1 MSKAA
6 RAIEIY
12 QEEAQLGGESLRKR
26 CIARFKSELS
36 MKDAGAGTYFQ
47 NTKKKLEGTD
57 GTTPQLQLSPKPQPK
72 TTAKSAAPVLNTV
85 ARWSRYDTDE
95 NGLVTVVEG
104 YLTQADAIAAQDA
117 KGGFATLEP
126 QVINVGDCLK

>member
-12 QEEAQLGGESLRKR
+12 QEEAALGGESLRKR
-26 CIARFKSELS
+26 CIARFKSELA

-47 NTKKKLEGTD
+47 NTKKKLEGAD
-57 GTTPQLQLSPKPQPK
+57 GTTPQLTLSPKPQPK
-72 TTAKSAAPVLNTV
+72 TTAKPAAPVLNTV
-85 ARWSRYDTDE
+85 ARWSRFDTDE

-104 YLTQADAIAAQDA
+104 YLTREDMMAALDA
-117 KGGFATLEP
+117 KGGQATAEP
-126 QVINVGDCLK
+126 DVINVGDCIK

>member
-26 CIARFKSELS
+26 CIARFKSELA

-47 NTKKKLEGTD
+47 NTKKKLEGAD
-57 GTTPQLQLSPKPQPK
+57 GTTPQLTLSPKPQPK
-72 TTAKSAAPVLNTV
+72 TTAKPAAPVLNSV

-95 NGLVTVVEG
+95 NGLVTVVEC
-104 YLTQADAIAAQDA
+104 YMNKEDMEAALA
-117 KGGFATLEP
+117 EKGGAVTSEP
-126 QVINVGDCLK
+126 AVVNVGDCFK

>member
-12 QEEAQLGGESLRKR
+12 QEESALGGESLRKR
-26 CIARFKSELS
+26 CIARFKSELA

-57 GTTPQLQLSPKPQPK
+57 GATPQLTLSVKTPPKSTPKPQ
-72 TTAKSAAPVLNTV
+72 APVVNNV

-104 YLTQADAIAAQDA
+104 YLTKEDMMVALEA
-117 KGGFATLEP
+117 KGGAATAEP
-126 QVINVGDCLK
+126 AVINVGDCLK

>member
-12 QEEAQLGGESLRKR
+12 QEESALGGESLRKR
-26 CIARFKSELS
+26 CIARFKSELA

-47 NTKKKLEGTD
+47 NTKKKLEAG
-57 GTTPQLQLSPKPQPK
+57 GATPQLTLSVKPPVK
-72 TTAKSAAPVLNTV
+72 STAKPSAPVLNSV

-95 NGLVTVVEG
+95 NGIVTVVEG
-104 YLTQADAIAAQDA
+104 YLTKEDMLCAFGINGGAFTEEPAA
-117 KGGFATLEP
+117 
-126 QVINVGDCLK
+126 INVGDNMK

>member
-26 CIARFKSELS
+26 CIARFKSELA

-47 NTKKKLEGTD
+47 NTKKKLEGAD
-57 GTTPQLQLSPKPQPK
+57 GTTPQLTLSPKPQPK
-72 TTAKSAAPVLNTV
+72 TTAKPAAPVLNTV
-85 ARWSRYDTDE
+85 ARWSRFDTDE

-104 YLTQADAIAAQDA
+104 YLTREDMMAALDA
-117 KGGFATLEP
+117 KGGQATTEP
-126 QVINVGDCLK
+126 DVINVGDCIK

>member
-12 QEEAQLGGESLRKR
+12 QEESALGGESLRKR
-26 CIARFKSELS
+26 CIARFKSELA

-47 NTKKKLEGTD
+47 NTKKKLEGAN
-57 GTTPQLQLSPKPQPK
+57 GTTPQLTLSVKPPVK
-72 TTAKSAAPVLNTV
+72 STAKPSAPVLNSV

-95 NGLVTVVEG
+95 NGIVTVVEG
-104 YLTQADAIAAQDA
+104 YLTKDDMMAALLA
-117 KGGFATLEP
+117 KGGAATTEP
-126 QVINVGDCLK
+126 AAINVGDCIK

>member
-12 QEEAQLGGESLRKR
+12 QEESALGGESLRKR

-47 NTKKKLEGTD
+47 NTKKKLEGTN
-57 GTTPQLQLSPKPQPK
+57 GSTPQLTLSVKPPV
-72 TTAKSAAPVLNTV
+72 KSTDNGIPPLVDKLS
-85 ARWSRYDTDE
+85 WIRYESDH
-95 NGLVTVVEG
+95 NGIVEVVEC
-104 YLTQADAIAAQDA
+104 YATQAEQLEALTA
-117 KGGFATLEP
+117 KGGYATVGMD
-126 QVINVGDCLK
+126 VINVGDCYK

>member
-12 QEEAQLGGESLRKR
+12 QEESALGGESLRKR
-26 CIARFKSELS
+26 CIARFKSELA

-57 GTTPQLQLSPKPQPK
+57 GSTPQLQLSVKTPPKATVKP
-72 TTAKSAAPVLNTV
+72 SAPVVNNV

-104 YLTQADAIAAQDA
+104 YLTKEDMLAALEA
-117 KGGFATLEP
+117 KGGAATTEP
-126 QVINVGDCLK
+126 AVINVGDSMK